1 MKIKYLLLFCLC
13 ISSCLSSCLKD
24 TPYLDVSNSQ
34 PIIEFGLSPANGDTG
49 PFLYGADT
57 ANSPDVDTAIAV
69 VVASPQVLNVSV
81 STTVMV
87 DTTQISAYNSAND
100 STFTVLPDSLYSL
113 TTTTTVAAGYR
124 VGRVAVTLN
133 LSKFPAHHK
142 YGLPLAIVSAQ
153 ESSGQSLIVSGNSGT
168 FMWLFDR

>member
-1 MKIKYLLLFCLC
+1 MKIS
-13 ISSCLSSCLKD
+13 ISIITCAFAALGLGSCLKD

-34 PIIEFGLSPANGDTG
+34 PIIEFGLSPAQGVFG
-49 PFLYGADT
+49 PFVYGVDT

-69 VVASPQVLNVSV
+69 VVASPQVLNVPVSV
-81 STTVMV
+81 TVKV

-100 STFTVLPDSLYSL
+100 STFMALPDSLYSL

-124 VGRVAVTLN
+124 VGRVSLTLN

-142 YGLPLAIVSAQ
+142 YALPLAIVSAS
-153 ESSGQSLIVSGNSGT
+153 ENSGQSLVVSGNSGT
-168 FMWLFDR
+168 FMWLFDQ